1 LLKMFGKKKILL
13 FTISAL
19 ICLLLLGVLHP
30 PHLLFTIISNLF
42 PEAVYKF
49 KTNQPF
55 AALTIDDGPDSTNTP
70 KILDVLSANNARATF
85 FLVSS
90 RIKGNEQLV
99 RRIVAEGH
107 EIGNHLQRHDVASI
121 NLSDAEFERQLII
134 ADSVLSQF
142 GDVKWFRP
150 GSGWYS
156 REMIGIIE
164 KHGYKCVLGSVYPLD
179 PFLKWDWFIV
189 KYVISNT
196 TPGSIIILHDGPRKG
211 QRTARTLQQILPELH
226 RNNLEVVTLFQL
238 YETSVN
244 FN

>member
-1 LLKMFGKKKILL
+1 MFGKKKILL

-19 ICLLLLGVLHP
+19 VGLLLLGVLHP

-42 PEAVYKF
+42 PGAVYKF
-49 KTNQPF
+49 KTNKPF

-70 KILDVLSANNARATF
+70 KILEVLSLNGAQATF

-90 RIKGNEQLV
+90 RIKGNEKLV

-107 EIGNHLQRHDVASI
+107 EIGNHLERHDVASI
-121 NLSDAEFERQLII
+121 NLSDAEFERQLIK

-142 GDVKWFRP
+142 SGVNWFRS

-156 REMIGIIE
+156 REMIGTIK
-164 KHGYKCVLGSVYPLD
+164 KHGYKCALGSVYPLD

-189 KYVISNT
+189 KYVILNT
-196 TPGSIIILHDGPRKG
+196 SPGSIIILHDGPQKG
-211 QRTARTLQQILPELH
+211 KRTARSLEQILPILTS
-226 RNNLEVVTLFQL
+226 RGLRIVTLSDL
-238 YETSVN
+238 LESSLE
-244 FN
+244 